1 VELYIPN
8 PLRCFNCQKFGHG
21 KKKHAKEKKFMPSV
35 DKLDTAAVLA
45 ATKRNAQTVQV
56 ITLPLVRSV
65 QNGYLKKK
73 CKN

>member
-1 VELYIPN
+1 MA
-8 PLRCFNCQKFGHG
+8 
-21 KKKHAKEKKFMPSV
+21 KKHAKEKKFVPSA

-45 ATKRNAQTVQV
+45 ATKRNAQTVEV

>member
-1 VELYIPN
+1 MVTARNLAMA
-8 PLRCFNCQKFGHG
+8 
-21 KKKHAKEKKFMPSV
+21 KKHAKEKKFVPSV

-65 QNGYLKKK
+65 ESGYLKKVQK
-73 CKN
+73 L